1 MASGVSFKVGWS
13 RAQLQSTG
21 YNFIKNAY
29 LLYTYV
35 WVNILNH
42 YYNHII
48 TKISRVIVGIRTWSL
63 YNSRSQSPQWLR
75 TASKEANSAN
85 LLWNLVLFFL
95 TDRPFRETA
104 WTFESRESQ
113 FLSLFHFVSLSLS
126 LSLCLSLIALDSLTF
141 LQPSTNDFMVV
152 KMTSYTSKGSN
163 NDNQCGQIGWFITL
177 WVNFQSPWQQLFCLK
192 CQHILGIF
200 CKFVK
205 FFHFTIKIL
214 FGQLFTGHTD
224 DNNFYLLYLAELF
237 DVFVW
242 LLLFYLL
249 LRLIGIGLVLA
260 SKFSSATGNSNFVI
274 YITRTSREEIW
285 NILYWRPS
293 Q

>member
-1 MASGVSFKVGWS
+1 MAADGLEGGQLGKSFVKFSFIFLDRPSIPGNS
-13 RAQLQSTG
+13 M
-21 YNFIKNAY
+21 NFR
-29 LLYTYV
+29 V
-35 WVNILNH
+35 
-42 YYNHII
+42 
-48 TKISRVIVGIRTWSL
+48 SRVAIFVTFSFCPSL
-63 YNSRSQSPQWLR
+63 PSFHP
-75 TASKEANSAN
+75 
-85 LLWNLVLFFL
+85 LLPVFL
-95 TDRPFRETA
+95 
-104 WTFESRESQ
+104 
-113 FLSLFHFVSLSLS
+113 SLSLS

-249 LRLIGIGLVLA
+249 LRLIGIGSVLA